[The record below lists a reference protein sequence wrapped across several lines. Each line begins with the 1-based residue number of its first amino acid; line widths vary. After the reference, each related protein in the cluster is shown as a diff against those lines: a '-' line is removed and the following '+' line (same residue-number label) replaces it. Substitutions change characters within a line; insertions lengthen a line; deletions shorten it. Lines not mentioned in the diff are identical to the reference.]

1 MEGIIAVLGFWLC
14 IFAAIAKKPL
24 MAYIEKSKVVNKDLN
39 GLTQRVQQLENSV
52 VTIGNDIQEVKDTSE
67 FAHKLLIDSAQ
78 QIADAH
84 KLLTQNVQQMA
95 DAKKLMASLQAD
107 STQSTIT
114 VVANPVHESK
124 SSNEAKSNGAPQGNE
139 PRLIANERKLLTN
152 STPLINELGKVIA
165 DGTVRFERVLPAP
178 IERVW
183 QYLTASDCLTQWL
196 AAGSI
201 DQRFGGKVELNFDVE
216 EMPER
221 QDHGAKIHGAVSF
234 LEPLRTLAYSW
245 NDEAS
250 KLQSNVCF
258 QVSAD
263 GDQTTLVVTHSQLPQ
278 DRLHEVMA
286 GWHTHL
292 DILKARLADVV
303 PPSFRKRYREVLQTY
318 AAVVAT
324 TVVIST
330 AALAPAAVAA
340 PPSQEAYQTIQ
351 AERSHMLSRYDA
363 IARDADDLKRRI
375 ADLKRDASP
384 EAGRTVDQLE
394 KQLDDSNQDL
404 RSLDLEIRDLDN
416 ALR

>member
-1 MEGIIAVLGFWLC
+1 MEGIIAVLGFW
-14 IFAAIAKKPL
+14 IFLLAIIAKKPL
-24 MAYIEKSKVVNKDLN
+24 MAYIEQSKVANKDVAA
-39 GLTQRVQQLENSV
+39 LTQRVQQLENSV
-52 VTIGNDIQEVKDTSE
+52 VTIGTDIQEVKDTSE
-67 FAHKLLIDSAQ
+67 FAHRLLIDSAQ

-95 DAKKLMASLQAD
+95 DAKKLLDIQANQ
-107 STQSTIT
+107 TQSTIT
-114 VVANPVHESK
+114 VVAKPDGSVP
-124 SSNEAKSNGAPQGNE
+124 PQAHD
-139 PRLIANERKLLTN
+139 PKLIANERKLLTT
-152 STPLINELGKVIA
+152 STPLINELGKVIG

-183 QYLTASDCLTQWL
+183 QYLTAPDCLPQWL

-201 DQRFGGKVELNFDVE
+201 DQRFGGKVELNFDLE

-221 QDHGAKIHGAVSF
+221 QDHGAQIHGTISF
-234 LEPLRTLAYSW
+234 LEPLRTLSHSW
-245 NDEAS
+245 NDDAS

-258 QVSAD
+258 QVSTD

-278 DRLHEVMA
+278 DRLHEIMA

-292 DILKARLADVV
+292 DILKARLTEAM

-324 TVVIST
+324 TLVIST
-330 AALAPAAVAA
+330 AALAAPAAVAA
-340 PPSQEAYQTIQ
+340 PPSSDYQAIQ

-375 ADLKRDASP
+375 ADLKRDTSP
-384 EAGRTVDQLE
+384 EAGRTAEQLE
-394 KQLDDSNQDL
+394 TT
-404 RSLDLEIRDLDN
+404 R
-416 ALR
+416 

>member
-1 MEGIIAVLGFWLC
+1 MEGIIAVLGFW
-14 IFAAIAKKPL
+14 IFLLAIIAKKPL
-24 MAYIEKSKVVNKDLN
+24 MTYLEQSKEANKDLTA
-39 GLTQRVQQLENSV
+39 LTQRVQQLEGSV
-52 VTIGNDIQEVKDTSE
+52 VTIGTDIQEVKDTSE
-67 FAHKLLIDSAQ
+67 FAHRLLIDSAQ

-95 DAKKLMASLQAD
+95 DAKKLLDNFQANQ
-107 STQSTIT
+107 SQSTIT
-114 VVANPVHESK
+114 VVAKPAHEAETK
-124 SSNEAKSNGAPQGNE
+124 SSGSVPPQANE
-139 PRLIANERKLLTN
+139 PKLIANERKLLTTG
-152 STPLINELGKVIA
+152 TPLINELGKVIA
-165 DGTVRFERVLPAP
+165 DGTIRFERVLPAP

-183 QYLTASDCLTQWL
+183 QYLTAPDCLPQWL
-196 AAGSI
+196 AAGNI

-234 LEPLRTLAYSW
+234 LEPLRTLSYSW
-245 NDEAS
+245 NDDAS

-292 DILKARLADVV
+292 DILKARLTDAM

-330 AALAPAAVAA
+330 AALAAPAAVAA
-340 PPSQEAYQTIQ
+340 PASPQAYQTIQ
-351 AERSHMLSRYDA
+351 SERSHILSRYDA

-384 EAGRTVDQLE
+384 EADRTVEQLE

-404 RSLDLEIRDLDN
+404 RTLDLDIRDLDN
-416 ALR
+416 ALK